1 MCHAVSV
8 SALPRKEIPRAKI
21 IRQIK
26 IKTMSAMEGIIHLA
40 NGETTAL
47 VSFVAMI
54 STLR

>member
-1 MCHAVSV
+1 
-8 SALPRKEIPRAKI
+8 
-21 IRQIK
+21 
-26 IKTMSAMEGIIHLA
+26 MEGIIHLA